1 MEVMRSSQE
10 ALLTIVEVNADWSG
24 HTPTRSDGS
33 SSRWR
38 SHLQPAANCVCVAV
52 QVLLYD
58 PLFDWTMNP
67 LKAFHLQ
74 HDEQQEL
81 NAMLSSTMGGGD
93 DMVNHRRSGYAA
105 FLSNLKHCH
114 PVGVS
119 LTVSLPPQ
127 RQPEL
132 QQGGRAGAA
141 AAAGEAEGGG
151 GRHGAQR
158 RGAGQPAHPA
168 GHGPQEPEQALPR
181 LAGLGVEARRRA
193 CSLFDVG
200 GA

>member
-1 MEVMRSSQE
+1 
-10 ALLTIVEVNADWSG
+10 
-24 HTPTRSDGS
+24 
-33 SSRWR
+33 
-38 SHLQPAANCVCVAV
+38 
-52 QVLLYD
+52 
-58 PLFDWTMNP
+58 MNP

-81 NAMLSSTMGGGD
+81 NATLSSTMGGSGD

-105 FLSNLKHCH
+105 FLSNLKHLKAILLASPH
-114 PVGVS
+114 R
-119 LTVSLPPQ
+119 LLAVSLPPQ

-151 GRHGAQR
+151 GGHGAQR
-158 RGAGQPAHPA
+158 QGAGQPAHPA

-181 LAGLGVEARRRA
+181 LAGLGVEAREWA
-193 CSLFDVG
+193 CSPPDVG
-200 GA
+200 GARASALPPESRPTFRDAL